1 MKQIVVALAMTA
13 TLLLSGCGLSS
24 VGADI
29 PTCMQLWAWAHR
41 ELDIEFDGLPRTIQ
55 NPNIF
60 NGRRGC
66 ALDTASGGTVYACAN
81 TKMQATASMLA
92 GSIAGIDACYNRL
105 N

>member
-1 MKQIVVALAMTA
+1 MKRIVVALAMTA

-24 VGADI
+24 VGTDI
-29 PTCMQLWAWAHR
+29 PTCLDLNLWALS
-41 ELDIEFDGLPRTIQ
+41 EMDVEMVGLPLTIQ
-55 NPNIF
+55 DPNIF

-66 ALDTASGGTVYACAN
+66 VLDMDIGTIYACAN
-81 TKMQATASMLA
+81 ADIKATASVLA